1 MIRLSTIVAR
11 LAPPA
16 TTLGLVQGAAELRAV
31 TQAPPAHLLPAA
43 WVVPVGDVAGAAR
56 VVNAPRQSLTAT
68 FGVVLAVADRSDPRG
83 AAAADALTDVRRMV
97 LSALLGWMP
106 EGADGPCAFGGGE
119 VLELETAALWW
130 IDRYTV
136 PLHLR
141 P

>member
-1 MIRLSTIVAR
+1 MIRLSSIVAR

-16 TTLGLVQGAAELRAV
+16 TTLALVEGVAELRAV
-31 TQAPPAHLLPAA
+31 RQAPPAHLLPAA
-43 WVVPVGDVAGAAR
+43 WVVPVGDAAGPAR
-56 VVNAPRQSLTAT
+56 AVNAPRQTVSVT
-68 FGVVLAVADRSDPRG
+68 FGVVLAVSDRSDPRG
-83 AAAADALTDVRRMV
+83 GASADALTDVRHMV
-97 LSALLGWMP
+97 LGRLLGWTP
-106 EGADGPCAFGGGE
+106 DGAGACAFAGGE